1 MSRMV
6 RLVWDVL
13 IVEGKIQTPSPLTPL
28 PRGEGEA
35 HSPLTPLPRG
45 EGEAHLPLAPTP
57 RGEAAFLPS
66 PCGRRAGD
74 EGDLFVLS
82 NKVAI
87 ASGEGARWSAA
98 IYIPS
103 QSSLSGGSRRII
115 FVPFG
120 EGRVPSPPTPLPWG
134 EGEALSPPTPLP
146 RGEGE
151 APSPPT
157 HLPWGEGRWTSP
169 LAILAGGEGEGHAVR
184 CQI

>member
-13 IVEGKIQTPSPLTPL
+13 IVEGKIQTP
-28 PRGEGEA
+28 
-35 HSPLTPLPRG
+35 SPLTPLPRG

-134 EGEALSPPTPLP
+134 EGEAPSPLAPLP
-146 RGEGE
+146 RRQ
-151 APSPPT
+151 
-157 HLPWGEGRWTSP
+157 GRWTSP
-169 LAILAGGEGEGHAVR
+169 LAILAGGEGEGRAVR